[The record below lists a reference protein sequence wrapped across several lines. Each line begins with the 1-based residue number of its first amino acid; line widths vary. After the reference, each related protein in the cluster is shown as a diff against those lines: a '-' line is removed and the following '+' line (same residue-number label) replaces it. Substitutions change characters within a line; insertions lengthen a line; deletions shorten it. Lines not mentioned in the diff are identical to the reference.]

1 MNMPYILVVDDEPD
15 ICSSV
20 KDILED
26 EGYEVEVAKNAATA
40 RQTLLKR
47 EPDLILLDIWMPDED
62 GITLLKEWKLEGDV
76 GSPVI
81 MMSGHGTVETAVEA
95 TRFGATDFIEKPL
108 SLAKL
113 LLTVQKALQQSEAP
127 ISNPYRAKSSVVAAK
142 MVGSSELINS
152 LRDTLSKVAAYETP
166 VLVMGEFG
174 AGKRTLVRNLH
185 AQSSRAAGPFIEI
198 NLLRLAHDKES
209 LELFGSE
216 VAGKVTAGA
225 LERAQGGSLFLDDLA
240 QMSESL
246 QSQLLGVVMNGLFT
260 RIGGCEPIRC
270 DVRLLAASSKD
281 LTLLVKQDGFKA
293 ELYHCLNGISLEVP
307 SLRQHREDIPE
318 LLEFFVDHFVETEKL
333 GYRHFGV
340 AAQNFLRNYTWPGNI
355 RELRTLVHRLMML
368 GEEVEVSM
376 EEVKSALASPK
387 VRADMPDNSM
397 ILPLNLPLRKARA
410 EFERIYLQRQL
421 NVVGGSV
428 GELAKR
434 VGMERTHLYRKLR
447 SLGIE
452 HLKNHV

>member
-20 KDILED
+20 RDILED

-40 RQTLLKR
+40 RQILQQR
-47 EPDLILLDIWMPDED
+47 EPDLVLLDIWMPDED
-62 GITLLKEWKLEGDV
+62 GITLLKEWKMEGDLAA
-76 GSPVI
+76 PVI

-113 LLTVQKALQQSEAP
+113 LLTVQKALQRNEIP
-127 ISNPYRAKSSVVAAK
+127 ISNLHRAASSLVVSR
-142 MVGSSELINS
+142 MVGSSEVLGS
-152 LRDTLSKVAAYETP
+152 LRDKLGKVAAYETP

-174 AGKRTLVRNLH
+174 AGKRTLMQNLH

-198 NLLRLAHDKES
+198 NLSRLAHDKEA
-209 LELFGSE
+209 LEIFGSE

-225 LERAQGGSLFLDDLA
+225 LERAHGGSLFLDDLA
-240 QMSESL
+240 QMSEAL

-260 RIGGCEPIRC
+260 RVGGVEPLRC
-270 DVRLLAASSKD
+270 DVRLLAASSKN
-281 LTLLVKQDGFKA
+281 LALLVQQEGFKA
-293 ELYHCLNGISLEVP
+293 ELYHCLNGVSLEVP

-318 LLEFFVDHFVETEKL
+318 LLAFFVDQFVETEKL
-333 GYRHFGV
+333 SYRHFGV
-340 AAQNFLRNYTWPGNI
+340 AAQNFLRNYIWPGNI

-368 GEEVEVSM
+368 GEEVEVGM

-397 ILPLNLPLRKARA
+397 LLPLNLPLRKARA

-421 NVVGGSV
+421 SVVGGSV

-452 HLKNHV
+452 HLKHHV